1 MTTTG
6 QQEPIKQRARLG
18 NELRALRRLAGLSG
32 EQLGKKIGTS
42 QRTVS
47 RFETGQAL
55 PSLPQV
61 AAWARAVKAP
71 AERREML
78 MALAEAAVNEVTAYR
93 DALSRGLTGMQISF
107 RELEAGALTIRNFQP
122 GFVPGLLQT
131 AEYARRV
138 LEIGDVTGT
147 GDAAAAAAVRLERQ
161 QALHEPGRKFE
172 FVMTEAALR
181 WRPGTAEVNDAQ
193 LLHIAG
199 LADLATV
206 ALRVIPADAQMHAL
220 TRCGFI
226 LYEDRGDAGEPVVFI
241 ETPHAAVYV
250 SGEADVAIYRDELER
265 FRASALAGREAAE
278 FVRSLARPLSRV
290 SASIPALDCR
300 LAVLTS

>member
-1 MTTTG
+1 MTTG
-6 QQEPIKQRARLG
+6 QREPRAQRARLG

-32 EQLGKKIGTS
+32 EQLGRKIGTS

-61 AAWARAVKAP
+61 TAWARAVKAP
-71 AERREML
+71 PERRDLL

-93 DALSRGLTGMQISF
+93 DALGQGLTGMQVSF
-107 RELEAGALTIRNFQP
+107 RELEAGAATIRNFQP

-131 AEYARRV
+131 AEYARLV
-138 LEIGDVTGT
+138 LELGDVTGR
-147 GDAAAAAAVRLERQ
+147 GDGAAAAAVRLERQ
-161 QALHEPGRKFE
+161 QVLHEAGRTFE

-181 WRPGTAEVNDAQ
+181 WRPGRAEVNDAQ
-193 LLHIAG
+193 LLHLAA

-206 ALRVIPADAQMHAL
+206 SLRVIPADAQMHAL

-226 LYEDRGDAGEPVVFI
+226 LYEDRADEAEPVVFI
-241 ETPHAAVYV
+241 ETPHAEVWA
-250 SGEADVAIYRDELER
+250 SEPGDLAIYRRELER
-265 FRASALAGREAAE
+265 FRQSALSGRDAAG
-278 FVRSLARPLSRV
+278 FVRSLVRPLSRD
-290 SASIPALDCR
+290 APWTTPIIRRHAATAL
-300 LAVLTS
+300 